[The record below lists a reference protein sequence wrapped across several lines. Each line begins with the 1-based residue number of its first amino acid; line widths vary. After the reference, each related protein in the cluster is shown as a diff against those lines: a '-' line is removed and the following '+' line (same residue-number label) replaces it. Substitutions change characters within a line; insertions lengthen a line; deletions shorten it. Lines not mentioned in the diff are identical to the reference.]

1 MTKTTIATRDAP
13 EAIGPYSQGVCVGP
27 FMFISGQIPID
38 PETGQ
43 VVKGDIAVQTRRV
56 LENLRAVL
64 GAHNFTCADVVKSTL
79 FVTDMNQFS
88 IVNQVYAEYFSNDPP
103 ARSTVEVARLPMDV
117 PIEIEMVAYANTAR
131 ER

>member
-1 MTKTTIATRDAP
+1 
-13 EAIGPYSQGVCVGP
+13 
-27 FMFISGQIPID
+27 MFISGQIPID

-64 GAHNFTCADVVKSTL
+64 GAHNFICADVVKSTL